1 MAGCDSV
8 ITLDLT
14 INNSVTSTD
23 VQSAC
28 GSFTWIDGVT
38 YTSSTNTPTWT
49 ITGGSVA
56 GCDSVIT
63 PDLTINNSV
72 ASTGMQS
79 VWWIIHLD

>member
-28 GSFTWIDGVT
+28 GSFTWIDGIT
-38 YTSSTNTPTWT
+38 YTASTNTPTFT
-49 ITGGSVA
+49 IAGGSVA

-63 PDLTINNSV
+63 LDLTINTF
-72 ASTGMQS
+72 ASGTDVQTACGSQFE
-79 VWWIIHLD
+79 